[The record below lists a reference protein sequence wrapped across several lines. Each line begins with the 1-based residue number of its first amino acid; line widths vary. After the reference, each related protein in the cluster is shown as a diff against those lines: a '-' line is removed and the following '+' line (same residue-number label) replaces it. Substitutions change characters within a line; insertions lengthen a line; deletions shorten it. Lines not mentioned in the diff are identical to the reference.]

1 MESCL
6 TISQSNEHKTHQQ
19 VRVLNKHNTKHNT
32 NHNMKL
38 NIKNEVTKYITQIS
52 SVNLKSNDENINHFI
67 INSSELPKGLVLTT
81 LE

>member
-6 TISQSNEHKTHQQ
+6 TTSESNEHKTYQE
-19 VRVLNKHNTKHNT
+19 VRVPNKYDTKHNT
-32 NHNMKL
+32 DL

-52 SVNLKSNDENINHFI
+52 SVSLKSNDENINHFV

-81 LE
+81 LD